1 MYGDLMI
8 LRPFR
13 LLTFVKKKGFIL
25 PFFILFKKT
34 QLWVL
39 YIYFLGSLRF
49 PFTSFKRTQHYCP
62 VILLVI

>member
-34 QLWVL
+34 QLLVL
-39 YIYFLGSLRF
+39 PIYFLGSLRF
-49 PFTSFKRTQHYCP
+49 P
-62 VILLVI
+62 